1 MSGSCCPDFPT
12 MMDWILELETRRTS
26 FSLERTMQKI
36 MRLTAARDERRE
48 MGQADRRISG
58 GQ

>member
-12 MMDWILELETRRTS
+12 MMDCTLQLEARRTS

-36 MRLTAARDERRE
+36 MRLTAASDERRE
-48 MGQADRRISG
+48 MEQAGCRIPG